1 MRKAV
6 PPLGSTVDKQPQQQ
20 TATPP
25 APVASISEWQ
35 PVDPYAIG
43 RILSHVVRKVS
54 CTQHTFATTI
64 CTCKLAF
71 PYVQSTVPC
80 NSTKAVLSML
90 MITSTYK
97 DAASSSR
104 LLCVL
109 TPAFCP
115 LQGLSQTCGQS
126 LTCIRSLTAL
136 LVHHLKRCGMQ
147 NAVTA
152 EGEKPSTSLLSSE
165 PSDFHLPQV
174 RGNTPGVSGAP
185 AQ

>member
-1 MRKAV
+1 MATS
-6 PPLGSTVDKQPQQQ
+6 GSLCYWP
-20 TATPP
+20 
-25 APVASISEWQ
+25 
-35 PVDPYAIG
+35 DP
-43 RILSHVVRKVS
+43 VS
-54 CTQHTFATTI
+54 CSEKGQLYTTYICYHYLHLQAGFSVCPKHRTLQQYRGGPQHADDHQ
-64 CTCKLAF
+64 
-71 PYVQSTVPC
+71 Y
-80 NSTKAVLSML
+80 
-90 MITSTYK
+90 YK

-136 LVHHLKRCGMQ
+136 PVHHPKCCGMQ